1 LRVAFLRAAAVDRLL
16 AREPDQAITREE
28 WEAMRQAKA
37 ERIRQ
42 AALAGDPVEDDM
54 FDDDIG

>member
-1 LRVAFLRAAAVDRLL
+1 LRAAAVDRLL